1 MSTIFGSHVTAG
13 VLWVKVTFLL
23 ACQQTKWR
31 QDRTKFDGAIVSKTR
46 VPPVSIP
53 MNILFSTLRVNRVIV
68 KKTKLSFLVIFYCS
82 QRYFK

>member
-1 MSTIFGSHVTAG
+1 MTAG

-31 QDRTKFDGAIVSKTR
+31 PDRTKFDGEIMSQTR
-46 VPPVSIP
+46 VPPVSIR
-53 MNILFSTLRVNRVIV
+53 MNILFSTLRVNSDIV

-82 QRYFK
+82 QRYFE